1 MNVPFKL
8 CRSFCYF
15 AVVLTAG
22 VIFCGAA
29 VSRAGEVRF
38 VPDVPYLAPGRTEK
52 LDLYLPVPDPQGRL
66 SPGVVWIHGH
76 NGDKGEKRAH
86 IICGMLAA
94 AGYVCVSINHGP
106 DAAKEANIRDC
117 KNAVRFLR
125 VHAVEYHLDPEHIAA
140 AGGSAGG
147 YHALIVG
154 FTAGD
159 LHLEPSKPYPGVS
172 SAVCAVVDFYGPM
185 GSRRGLRVPDC
196 IAPGGPPVL
205 ILQGQADRTVS
216 PENSFELDRALKANG
231 IPHEFLLLPGVDHSF
246 RLTTTWDDKPLPIDL
261 GPVVLAFLNR
271 HLRPETTG
279 PAAVQPHKASS

>member
-8 CRSFCYF
+8 RCPFCCF
-15 AVVLTAG
+15 AVVGTAW
-22 VIFCGAA
+22 VIFCGAVA
-29 VSRAGEVRF
+29 SRAGEVRF
-38 VPDVPYLAPGRTEK
+38 VPDVAYLASGRTEK

-106 DAAKEANIRDC
+106 DDAKAENIRDC

-125 VHAVEYHLDPEHIAA
+125 AHAAEYHVDPEHIAA

-147 YHALIVG
+147 FAALMVG

-159 LHLEPSKPYPGVS
+159 LHFEPSKPYPGVS

-185 GSRRGLRVPDC
+185 GSHRGIRVPDY
-196 IAPGGPPVL
+196 ISPGGPPVL

-216 PENSFELDRALKANG
+216 PENSFELDQALKANG
-231 IPHEFLLLPGVDHSF
+231 IPHQFLLLPGVDHSF

-261 GPVVLAFLNR
+261 GPIVLAFLNR
-271 HLRPETTG
+271 HLRPDSVG
-279 PAAVQPHKASS
+279 VAGAKFH